1 MKNINQM
8 INIENISTGNLLDN
22 YNIDWTQKLSDYYNQ
37 IPNEKNSKE
46 YIINLVSNSNDY
58 FPNDYR
64 DNINFLNENEK
75 FCDNKVSGPIL
86 KVIENYKD
94 SSFEFMIQL
103 SNGYFINIINGEVY
117 LYSQYFEER
126 HRMKISDKSISF
138 VSEISDNKFFVISKP
153 SIFLLSIIKEKIQ
166 IEKTLLLKQ
175 IKKLGII
182 LEIDKNKYLI
192 SFIKDNNDNE
202 SKDIKDDKEI
212 IVTYIAEISE
222 NNELKL
228 KTKISDYFYEVG
240 IITKGKK
247 AVLIFNKDNE
257 GYLHIYDITNMKN
270 IKSTIKKVKSSVP
283 FILSQKCL
291 FFIENEIDGCVI
303 VCGCKGKYN
312 NSIFSVQIGEEIKKS
327 YFNTGTLE
335 IICLSPFKNFIRRD
349 NNEIL
354 NNNIYD
360 IIYPK
365 FCFVVG
371 KQGFKLVNF
380 KEKENIE
387 SSQDELDI
395 ILEDDEILTKIDYII
410 QSNTNGALLISSKR
424 KGILKA
430 YLEVYT

>member
-22 YNIDWTQKLSDYYNQ
+22 YNIDWTQKLLDYSNQ

-46 YIINLVSNSNDY
+46 YIINLVSNLNDY

-117 LYSQYFEER
+117 LYSQDFEKKDR
-126 HRMKISDKSISF
+126 IKISDKSISF

-153 SIFLLSIIKEKIQ
+153 SIFLLSIIKEKIE

-182 LEIDKNKYLI
+182 LEIDKNQYLI
-192 SFIKDNNDNE
+192 SFIKDNNNKE

-212 IVTYIAEISE
+212 KVTYIAEISE

-247 AVLIFNKDNE
+247 AVLIYNKDNE
-257 GYLHIYDITNMKN
+257 GYLHIYDITKMDN
-270 IKSTIKKVKSSVP
+270 IKSTIKIVKSSVP

-291 FFIENEIDGCVI
+291 FFIENKIDDYII

-327 YFNTGTLE
+327 YYNTGTLE
-335 IICLSPFKNFIRRD
+335 IICLSPFKNFIRKE

-354 NNNIYD
+354 NNNTYN
-360 IIYPK
+360 IIYQK
-365 FCFVVG
+365 SCFVGG

-387 SSQDELDI
+387 SSQIELDI
-395 ILEDDEILTKIDYII
+395 ILEDDEILTKIDCII
-410 QSNTNGALLISSKR
+410 QSNTNGALLISSKG

>member
-1 MKNINQM
+1 MTNN
-8 INIENISTGNLLDN
+8 ENISTGNVPDNYNVNWTQNLLDN
-22 YNIDWTQKLSDYYNQ
+22 LNK
-37 IPNEKNSKE
+37 IPNEKDLKD
-46 YIINLVSNSNDY
+46 YFIKLVSKSNDY
-58 FPNDYR
+58 FPNVHR
-64 DNINFLNENEK
+64 DNINFLIEIEK
-75 FCDNKVSGPIL
+75 FGIKKDLEPKL
-86 KVIENYKD
+86 KVIKEYNN
-94 SSFEFMIQL
+94 SFEFMIQL

-247 AVLIFNKDNE
+247 AILIYNKDNE
-257 GYLHIYDITNMKN
+257 GYLHIYDLTNIGN

-291 FFIENEIDGCVI
+291 FFIEKKTDDYMI
-303 VCGCKGKYN
+303 VCGCKDKYN
-312 NSIFSVQIGEEIKKS
+312 NSIFSVQIGEEIKTS
-327 YFNTGTLE
+327 YYNTGALE
-335 IICLSPFKNFIRRD
+335 IICLFPLKNFIRKD
-349 NNEIL
+349 NNEVL
-354 NNNIYD
+354 NNNTYD
-360 IIYPK
+360 IFYTK
-365 FCFVVG
+365 YCFVGG
-371 KQGFKLVNF
+371 KQGLKLINF

-387 SSQDELDI
+387 SFHIEFDI
-395 ILEDDEILTKIDYII
+395 ILEDDVTLTKIDCII
-410 QSNTNGALLISSKR
+410 QSNTNGALLLSSKG
-424 KGILKA
+424 KGILKG
-430 YLEVYT
+430 YLEENTQQK